1 LGNKRKRVSVG
12 EFKGKV
18 NVNLREYFQKD
29 NDWLPT
35 KKGITLSTEQWEI
48 FKKLVPKIDAAISK
62 LSK

>member
-1 LGNKRKRVSVG
+1 MG

-29 NDWLPT
+29 SDWLPT
-35 KKGITLSTEQWEI
+35 KKGLTLNAEQWELL
-48 FKKLVPKIDAAISK
+48 KKLAPKIDAAIQK